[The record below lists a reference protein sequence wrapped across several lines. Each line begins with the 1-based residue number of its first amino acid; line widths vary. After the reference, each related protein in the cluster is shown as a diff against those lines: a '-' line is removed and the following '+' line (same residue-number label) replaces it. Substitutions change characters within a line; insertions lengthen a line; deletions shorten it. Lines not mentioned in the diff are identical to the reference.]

1 MQMTVEEKEAALIR
15 AAGEPDGRAGLVKQI
30 AKMLVAGAAMQRA
43 EREEEA
49 AAPPRQVWGSRKQVA
64 THFGVTPNALD
75 KWLPKLIRAGKVRVL
90 TPEGGYT
97 RYNIPDIEK
106 AFSAPA
112 VR

>member
-1 MQMTVEEKEAALIR
+1 MTVEEKEAALIR
-15 AAGEPDGRAGLVKQI
+15 AAGVPDGRAGLVKQI
-30 AKMLVAGAAMQRA
+30 AKMLVAGAAIQRA

-49 AAPPRQVWGSRKQVA
+49 AAPALPVWGSRAQVA
-64 THFGVTPNALD
+64 AYFGVTTNALD
-75 KWLPKLIRAGKVRVL
+75 KWLPELIRAGKVKVL
-90 TPEGGYT
+90 TPGKGWT